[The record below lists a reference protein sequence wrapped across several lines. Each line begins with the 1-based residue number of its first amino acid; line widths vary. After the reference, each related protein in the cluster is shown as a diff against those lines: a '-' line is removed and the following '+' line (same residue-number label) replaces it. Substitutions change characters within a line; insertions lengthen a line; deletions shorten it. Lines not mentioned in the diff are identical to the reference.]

1 MFLFL
6 FLPLVTFLWVDCLL
20 RIINIFIFSAKHVPL
35 PQDDDGC
42 IIDRLLG
49 DIRKGYSLR
58 KTSPHKQRKKTTDL
72 LQVTDK
78 LSHNVVSSTPRLSR
92 IQTHNVSGDRH

>member
-1 MFLFL
+1 MYNHKKKQSWRLR
-6 FLPLVTFLWVDCLL
+6 

-58 KTSPHKQRKKTTDL
+58 KTSPHKQRNNQPKEKSPAARIRIKTSLNFTTEKADG
-72 LQVTDK
+72 
-78 LSHNVVSSTPRLSR
+78 VS
-92 IQTHNVSGDRH
+92 QA